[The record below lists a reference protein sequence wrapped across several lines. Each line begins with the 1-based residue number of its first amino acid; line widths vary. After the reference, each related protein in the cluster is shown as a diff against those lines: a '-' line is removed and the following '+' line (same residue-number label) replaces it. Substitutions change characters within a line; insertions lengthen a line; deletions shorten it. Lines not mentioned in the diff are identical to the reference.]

1 MLMGKQN
8 GIEFSNG
15 VLQHLLSKIRAAINH
30 NRTVVPLHQNRGPQ
44 PFVAGVIALANRVM
58 STYDGYAL

>member
-1 MLMGKQN
+1 
-8 GIEFSNG
+8 